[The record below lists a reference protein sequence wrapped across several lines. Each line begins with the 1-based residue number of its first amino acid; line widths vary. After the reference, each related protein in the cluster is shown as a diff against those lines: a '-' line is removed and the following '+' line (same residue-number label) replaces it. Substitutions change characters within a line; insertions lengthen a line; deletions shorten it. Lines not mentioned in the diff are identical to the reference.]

1 VPLHVEI
8 VSPERVLYSGDG
20 DMVVARAADGDIAFL
35 PGHAPF
41 IGALSI
47 APVRV
52 LLEQHGEQAAA
63 VHGGFVEVYNDH
75 VIVLSDVAELP
86 EQIDVPRAQ
95 EAKDRAE
102 AALRADEHDE
112 EARAA
117 LARAETRL
125 EVAGV
130 NA

>member
-41 IGALSI
+41 IGALGI
-47 APVRV
+47 ASVRV
-52 LLEQHGEQAAA
+52 LLQQHGEQAAA
-63 VHGGFVEVYNDH
+63 VHGGFVEVNNDH

-86 EQIDVPRAQ
+86 EQIDVARAQ
-95 EAKDRAE
+95 AAKARAE

-112 EARAA
+112 QAKAA

-125 EVAGV
+125 EVAGA
-130 NA
+130 NG

>member
-20 DMVVARAADGDIAFL
+20 DMVVARASDGDIAFL

-41 IGALSI
+41 IGALGI
-47 APVRV
+47 ASVRV
-52 LLEQHGEQAAA
+52 LLPQHGEQAAA
-63 VHGGFVEVYNDH
+63 VHGGFVEVNNDH

-95 EAKDRAE
+95 EAKARAE

-112 EARAA
+112 EAKAA

-125 EVAGV
+125 EVAG
-130 NA
+130 AHG

>member
-1 VPLHVEI
+1 VALHVEI

-52 LLEQHGEQAAA
+52 LLEQQRCRSRRCACCSSST
-63 VHGGFVEVYNDH
+63 V
-75 VIVLSDVAELP
+75 SRRPRCTVASS
-86 EQIDVPRAQ
+86 RSS
-95 EAKDRAE
+95 
-102 AALRADEHDE
+102 
-112 EARAA
+112 
-117 LARAETRL
+117 TTT
-125 EVAGV
+125 
-130 NA
+130 